1 MLFYYCI
8 RYFVNI
14 LLSLFSPNVMNVFKE
29 KECLPNFLRRCY
41 VKDVSVEVTSIRE
54 SREEEP
60 LKMSAKVTTTQP
72 MTSQTTAIYIFYLLL
87 RHYLTCVFESL
98 QL

>member
-1 MLFYYCI
+1 M
-8 RYFVNI
+8 
-14 LLSLFSPNVMNVFKE
+14 FSKE
-29 KECLPNFLRRCY
+29 KECLPNLFLRRCY

-60 LKMSAKVTTTQP
+60 LNMSAKVTTTQP
-72 MTSQTTAIYIFYLLL
+72 MTSQTTAIYISYLLL